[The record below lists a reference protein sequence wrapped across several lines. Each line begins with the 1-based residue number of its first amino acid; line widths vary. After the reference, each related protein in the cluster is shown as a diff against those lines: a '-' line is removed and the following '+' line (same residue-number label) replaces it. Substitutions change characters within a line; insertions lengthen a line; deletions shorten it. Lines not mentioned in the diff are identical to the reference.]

1 MTTVI
6 DYLTYR
12 NYCHNRM
19 LSPSIPAEKW
29 IRIYKD
35 QPTFEKLFQKEYKK
49 QLTKKKN
56 LSLS

>member
-1 MTTVI
+1 
-6 DYLTYR
+6 
-12 NYCHNRM
+12 M

>member
-1 MTTVI
+1 METII

-12 NYCHNRM
+12 NYRHNRM
-19 LSPSIPAEKW
+19 LSPKIPAEKW

-35 QPTFEKLFQKEYKK
+35 QPTFEKLFQKECKK
-49 QLTKKKN
+49 RLTKKKN